1 MKRKSITQEYFA
13 LVVDENGN
21 MPPMRRGESNAGLVV
36 AGCMD
41 LLLNNV
47 IAWEKKKITVIK
59 EIPNELRHITS
70 LYAYLNEKPRS
81 TDKLMNDYYTG
92 SRIKQLTADI
102 GESLLADDT
111 AAKGTGGL
119 FGSKTIYIPEKGYKN
134 EVIGLIKS
142 SVTKNDE
149 ITPHDATLLYILKET
164 KNINQYFSEHEND
177 VLKGKLEEI
186 KKNPQNKQLEA
197 MINYVGDMTAIMA
210 AVVLTTSLS

>member
-1 MKRKSITQEYFA
+1 MNRKSITQEYFI

-47 IAWEKKKITVIK
+47 IAWERKKITVIK

-92 SRIKQLTADI
+92 SRIKQLTAEI
-102 GESLLADDT
+102 GESLLADDA

-134 EVIGLIKS
+134 EVIGFIKS

-186 KKNPQNKQLEA
+186 KKNPQNKQLAA